1 MARSKEKKA
10 RRQKKPEI
18 KRITVDERL
27 GDSSIRLLVA
37 SLASKA
43 RVVGKEIN
51 VEDTRHWLAEQAVYA
66 KRGNEKPSSTA
77 RQKHDLLSVLGLG
90 GDEKSMAQ
98 AMREVIGKVRRK
110 ATADLLW
117 LALEETQVFITGNF
131 SVEGDRFSPKR
142 LTVSKP
148 STREF
153 LRIDR
158 AERFKNECKSLYAE
172 ALCGKEQSDE

>member
-1 MARSKEKKA
+1 MARSKKKKT
-10 RRQKKPEI
+10 RRQKKPDI

-37 SLASKA
+37 TLADEA

-51 VEDTRHWLAEQAVYA
+51 VEDTSRWLPEQAVYA
-66 KRGNEKPSSTA
+66 KRGNEKPANTT
-77 RQKHDLLSVLGLG
+77 RQKHDLLSLLGLG
-90 GDEKSMAQ
+90 GDEKSMAR
-98 AMREVIGKVRRK
+98 AIREVIGKVEQK

-117 LALEETQVFITGNF
+117 LALEETQVFIAGNF
-131 SVEGDRFSPKR
+131 SVEGDRFDPKR